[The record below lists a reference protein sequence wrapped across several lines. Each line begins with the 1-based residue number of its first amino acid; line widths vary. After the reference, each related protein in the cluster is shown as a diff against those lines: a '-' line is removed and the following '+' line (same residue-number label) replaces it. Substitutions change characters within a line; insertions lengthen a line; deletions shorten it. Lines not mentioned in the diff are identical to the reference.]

1 MMEYKTSGLSPEE
14 ELELIRSYIPTANNL
29 PKNLNTL
36 RLMGLEEADIKE
48 ILNGNFILVFEGII
62 NPANGNKIFAG
73 PARVEINSNGD
84 ECSPRVFI
92 NSRPAEEFFAEP
104 ILEPE
109 EKKDIESLKEEN
121 EELRTQMIDF
131 QKRYDDI
138 WEYCKDLERK
148 YKELEQKP
156 RH

>member
-1 MMEYKTSGLSPEE
+1 MEYKTSGLSPEE

-36 RLMGLEEADIKE
+36 RLMGLGEADIRE

-104 ILEPE
+104 IP
-109 EKKDIESLKEEN
+109 KTKPARDIESLTAEN
-121 EELRTQMIDF
+121 EQLHEQLRNY

-138 WEYCKDLERK
+138 WEYCKELERK
-148 YKELEQKP
+148 YKELEQK
-156 RH
+156 